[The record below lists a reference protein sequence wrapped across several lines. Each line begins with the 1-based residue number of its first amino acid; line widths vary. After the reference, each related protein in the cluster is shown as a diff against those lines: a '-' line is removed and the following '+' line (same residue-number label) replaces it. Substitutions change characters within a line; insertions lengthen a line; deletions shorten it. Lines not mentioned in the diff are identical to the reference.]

1 LIGNAIKFTEHG
13 SIVVRARVEKWNKD
27 TSRLVVEIQD
37 TGPGISED
45 ELEKLFKQ
53 FVQTTAGIKKNSGTG
68 LGLALSRELAVLM
81 GGNITVA
88 SEEGKGSVFTFHA
101 ELKEGKS
108 EVMNVDLTKRVICI
122 ANPQGTYRVLVVDDK
137 KENRQVL
144 ERFLRLVGFETQE
157 AVNGEDAIAKFEAWE
172 PHLILMD
179 MRMPVMDGYEAIRL
193 IKSTEKGKPTPV
205 IALTAS
211 SLEEEKINA
220 FNLDIQGCILK
231 PFRESELFSTIASVL
246 GIEYIY
252 EEEKTVDSP
261 SNYPDNAARI
271 DEDMAQLPD
280 DLILLMQKAVNSAN
294 LSHLIEIISGI
305 EIDNSELS
313 KHLMTLALDYK
324 YDHLLQLLNKRK

>member
-1 LIGNAIKFTEHG
+1 
-13 SIVVRARVEKWNKD
+13 
-27 TSRLVVEIQD
+27 
-37 TGPGISED
+37 
-45 ELEKLFKQ
+45 
-53 FVQTTAGIKKNSGTG
+53 
-68 LGLALSRELAVLM
+68 
-81 GGNITVA
+81 
-88 SEEGKGSVFTFHA
+88 
-101 ELKEGKS
+101 
-108 EVMNVDLTKRVICI
+108 VIWI
-122 ANPQGTYRVLVVDDK
+122 DRHQKAYRVLVVDDK
-137 KENRQVL
+137 EENRQVVVNL
-144 ERFLRLVGFETQE
+144 LNLVGFETKE

-252 EEEKTVDSP
+252 EEEEPVSAP

-280 DLILLMQKAVNSAN
+280 DLILQMQKAVNSAN
-294 LSHLIEIISGI
+294 LSHLIEIIKGI

-313 KHLMTLALDYK
+313 NHLMTQAIGYK
-324 YDHLLQLLNKRK
+324 YEHLLQLLNKRK